1 MLKLSEKIRFIVSFS
16 PILGLVAKPENRQ
29 NGISAIVRGRGE
41 EEWIKP
47 SILSV
52 RNFADEIIFLDNGA
66 SPQTLKS
73 LNQLKADLGNQLQ
86 CVNCRDLDLY
96 ELSNLGL
103 TIARFRWSMR
113 WDADFVAHTSG
124 QSDIRNLRN
133 YLLSLDPR
141 RYYLVYLP
149 AVELAGDLFHQF
161 PDLRV
166 RNDGQVHTSSPRA
179 KYISVQRNLMT
190 SALSSPDRVLRES
203 SVLRISKESLKVP
216 KFYQILKWEN
226 PGYFHVNVKSGWH
239 TLQRHFWLEWLR
251 KGDFKTH
258 PTLESYTL
266 AHMQDRLGFCD
277 PEEAIQHFMA
287 IYCKGLDKYDS
298 QLCGPYPVILRP
310 YLAEPKYR
318 VLYKDGRIIGRTEN
332 HVEC

>member
-1 MLKLSEKIRFIVSFS
+1 MTRMNKT
-16 PILGLVAKPENRQ
+16 
-29 NGISAIVRGRGE
+29 
-41 EEWIKP
+41 
-47 SILSV
+47 
-52 RNFADEIIFLDNGA
+52 NF
-66 SPQTLKS
+66 
-73 LNQLKADLGNQLQ
+73 LNHLKANLGDQIQ
-86 CVNCRDLDLY
+86 CATCKDLDFY

-103 TIARFRWSMR
+103 TMARFRWSIR

-124 QSDIRNLRN
+124 NHDIRNLRN
-133 YLLSLDPR
+133 YLLGLDPR
-141 RYYLVYLP
+141 RYYLMYLP

-161 PDLRV
+161 PDLRI
-166 RNDGQVHTSSPRA
+166 RNDGQVHTSSPLA
-179 KYISVQRNLMT
+179 KYVPVQRNLMI

-203 SVLRISKESLKVP
+203 TSLKISMESLRVP

-266 AHMQDRLGFCD
+266 AHMQDKWGFSD
-277 PEEAIQHFMA
+277 PEKAIQHF
-287 IYCKGLDKYDS
+287 IVLYCEGLDKYDS
-298 QLCGPYPVILRP
+298 HLCGSYPELLKP
-310 YLAEPKYR
+310 YLTDPKYR

-332 HVEC
+332 HMKC